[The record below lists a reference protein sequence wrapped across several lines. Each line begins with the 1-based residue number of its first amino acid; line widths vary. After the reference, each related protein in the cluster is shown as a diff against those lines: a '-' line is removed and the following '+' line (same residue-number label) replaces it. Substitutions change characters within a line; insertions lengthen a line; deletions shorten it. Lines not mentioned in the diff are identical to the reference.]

1 MYAGTDIVLT
11 KEEEMLGPRKFKSL
25 VEQIWT
31 VLLEYVVMKYR
42 QQEVDR
48 GVLCVTYFQRNCQ
61 KYLTST
67 INILVNLAYSLAQFF
82 KQTYKSMSPYLQ

>member
-1 MYAGTDIVLT
+1 MYAGTDVVLT

-42 QQEVDR
+42 
-48 GVLCVTYFQRNCQ
+48 
-61 KYLTST
+61 
-67 INILVNLAYSLAQFF
+67 
-82 KQTYKSMSPYLQ
+82 